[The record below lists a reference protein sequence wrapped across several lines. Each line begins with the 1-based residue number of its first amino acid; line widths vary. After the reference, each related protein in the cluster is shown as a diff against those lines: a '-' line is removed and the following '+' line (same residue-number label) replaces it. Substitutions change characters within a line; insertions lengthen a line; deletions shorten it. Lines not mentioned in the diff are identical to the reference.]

1 MLLSDGTVNLARS
14 EAACAYGSLSYS
26 AVIVDPYG
34 LDISVPFS
42 FCMDVGVR
50 NSISR
55 CLTLA
60 AYFAFSGHLPH
71 LLIVFFASVAF
82 ASLVIVTQPFFQ
94 CKHFFTHFP
103 MIFISAISSSN
114 QLCLRV

>member
-1 MLLSDGTVNLARS
+1 MLLSDGTVDLARS

-26 AVIVDPYG
+26 AVIIDPYG

-71 LLIVFFASVAF
+71 LLVVFFALPAL
-82 ASLVIVTQPFFQ
+82 ASLVILT
-94 CKHFFTHFP
+94 
-103 MIFISAISSSN
+103 
-114 QLCLRV
+114 

>member
-1 MLLSDGTVNLARS
+1 MLKTIILNMLLSDGTVYLARS
-14 EAACAYGSLSYS
+14 EAACAYGSLSDS

-34 LDISVPFS
+34 LDIGVPFS

-60 AYFAFSGHLPH
+60 AYFTFSGHLPH
-71 LLIVFFASVAF
+71 LL
-82 ASLVIVTQPFFQ
+82 
-94 CKHFFTHFP
+94 
-103 MIFISAISSSN
+103 AISS
-114 QLCLRV
+114 